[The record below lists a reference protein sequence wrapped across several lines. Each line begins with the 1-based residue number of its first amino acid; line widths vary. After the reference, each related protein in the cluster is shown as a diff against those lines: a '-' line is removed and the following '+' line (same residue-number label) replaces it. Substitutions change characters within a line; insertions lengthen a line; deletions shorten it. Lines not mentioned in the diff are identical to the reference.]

1 MAEAAVEGG
10 NMGKIKKYL
19 PEFPIV
25 DSEQAALSLFWSLFN
40 NPQKGK
46 KAPRFFTLKNTG
58 QQVMVDINPVST
70 NPGKLTIDDFRVREY
85 TTKDLGEGQAVA
97 AQETRQKKLPN
108 EVKVY
113 IINTYGE
120 DTLKNYQ
127 KYLTG
132 KRNREK
138 AIKAELLTELKRSL
152 IDLDKNFHT
161 QGTPQQGIHRSHFSA
176 VKGDLQI
183 DPTFEAKNWKFRQP
197 SALFDKDVSNPLM
210 IRNPKPSSA
219 LWNHPDADQTFLE
232 FAQANIFRDN
242 RQAVDKN
249 ELRRLGIP
257 TNYLESI
264 SNFLLEVDDA
274 RGALQDSLVREQL
287 TNKDLATLVRGGTNA
302 DQLISKRTNTYFDD
316 KYGTHPLDVL
326 IERIRSNPNL
336 TVDEQNDKIERLTDQ
351 FTHGELTRGMFE
363 EDETVGDIV
372 DWDKHKKSGKV
383 QEIRRKY
390 SNETNRMSY
399 NSPLNRLR
407 RSATDAIG
415 DVAGSGLM
423 GTVNDLTGG
432 AIGNVVGSAF
442 DVDPITGDIG
452 ITGSGDPG
460 PGRVNYNEYSD
471 YKQILDEEFDPNISY
486 FKNNRIPPIRSDI

>member
-1 MAEAAVEGG
+1 
-10 NMGKIKKYL
+10 MGKIKKYI
-19 PEFPIV
+19 PEFPII
-25 DSEQAALSLFWSLFN
+25 DSREEALSLFWSRFN
-40 NPQKGK
+40 NPLRNKKGK
-46 KAPRFFTLKNTG
+46 IIKAPRFFTLKDSG
-58 QQVMVDINPVST
+58 QQVMIDVNPVST
-70 NPGKLTIDDFRVREY
+70 NPGKLTIDDFTVRNY
-85 TTKDLGEGQAVA
+85 TSTDLGQGQAVA

-120 DTLKNYQ
+120 ETLKNYQ
-127 KYLTG
+127 QYLTG

-152 IDLDKNFHT
+152 IDLDKSYHSPES
-161 QGTPQQGIHRSHFSA
+161 PQEGIHRSHFSA

-183 DPTFEAKNWKFRQP
+183 NPTYEAKNWKFRQP
-197 SALFDKDVSNPLM
+197 SALFDRNLNNPLM

-232 FAQANIFRDN
+232 FAKANIFRDN
-242 RQAVDKN
+242 RQAVDKD

-264 SNFLLEVDDA
+264 ANFLIEVDDA

-302 DQLISKRTNTYFDD
+302 DQLISKRTDSYFDD

-336 TVDEQNDKIERLTDQ
+336 TEDAKNDKIERLTDQ
-351 FTHGELTRGMFE
+351 FTHGELTRGMFQE
-363 EDETVGDIV
+363 EDTVGDIV
-372 DWDKHKKSGKV
+372 DWDKLTESGKV
-383 QEIRRKY
+383 KEIRRKY
-390 SNETNRMSY
+390 STDRNRMNY
-399 NSPLNRLR
+399 NEPLNRLR
-407 RSATDAIG
+407 RSATDALG
-415 DVAGSGLM
+415 DLAPNIPIVGEL
-423 GTVNDLTGG
+423 NELTGG
-432 AIGNVVGSAF
+432 VIGSAF

-452 ITGSGDPG
+452 IIGSGEPG
-460 PGRVNYNEYSD
+460 PGRVKYSDYSD
-471 YKQILDEEFDPNISY
+471 YKEILDEEFDPNNSY
-486 FKNNRIPPIRSDI
+486 FKNNRIPPRSDI

>member
-1 MAEAAVEGG
+1 
-10 NMGKIKKYL
+10 MGKIKKYR
-19 PEFPIV
+19 PEFPPV
-25 DSEQAALSLFWSLFN
+25 DSKEAALSLFWSLYN
-40 NPQKGK
+40 NPRKGK
-46 KAPRFFTLKNTG
+46 KTPRFFTLKNTG
-58 QQVMVDINPVST
+58 QQIMVDINPVST
-70 NPGKLTIDDFRVREY
+70 NPGKLTIDDFRIREY

-120 DTLKNYQ
+120 ETLKNYQ

-152 IDLDKNFHT
+152 IDLDKSYHSPES
-161 QGTPQQGIHRSHFSA
+161 PQEGIHRSHFSA

-183 DPTFEAKNWKFRQP
+183 NPKYEAKNWKFRQP
-197 SALFDKDVSNPLM
+197 SALFDKDANNLKM

-242 RQAVDKN
+242 KQAVDKN

-351 FTHGELTRGMFE
+351 FTHGELTRGMFQE
-363 EDETVGDIV
+363 EETIGDIV
-372 DWDKHKKSGKV
+372 DWDSQKV
-383 QEIRRKY
+383 NEVRRKY
-390 SNETNRMSY
+390 DTDANRMSY
-399 NSPLNRLR
+399 NQPLNRLR
-407 RSATDAIG
+407 RAGTDAIG
-415 DVAGSGLM
+415 DVAGSGVA

-442 DVDPITGDIG
+442 DVEPITGDIG
-452 ITGSGDPG
+452 FTGSGGPQ
-460 PGRVNYNEYSD
+460 PGRVSYSEYSD
-471 YKQILDEEFDPNISY
+471 YKDVLDQILEEGKSNFHDSNY
-486 FKNNRIPPIRSDI
+486 

>member
-1 MAEAAVEGG
+1 
-10 NMGKIKKYL
+10 MGKIKKYR

-25 DSEQAALSLFWSLFN
+25 DSKSAALSLFWSHFN
-40 NPQKGK
+40 NPKKGK
-46 KAPRFFTLKNTG
+46 KTPRFFTLKDTG
-58 QQVMVDINPVST
+58 QQIMVDINPIST
-70 NPGKLTIDDFRVREY
+70 NAGNLTIDDFKIRNY
-85 TTKDLGEGQAVA
+85 TTKDLKEGQTVA

-120 DTLKNYQ
+120 QTLKNYQ

-138 AIKAELLTELKRSL
+138 AIKAELLIELKRSL
-152 IDLDKNFHT
+152 IDLDKSYHSPT
-161 QGTPQQGIHRSHFSA
+161 SPQEGIHRSHFSA

-183 DPTFEAKNWKFRQP
+183 NPTYEAKNWKFKQP
-197 SALFDKDVSNPLM
+197 SALSDRDARNPLM

-242 RQAVDKN
+242 KQAVDKN

-302 DQLISKRTNTYFDD
+302 DQLISKRTETYFDD

-326 IERIRSNPNL
+326 IERIQSNPNL
-336 TVDEQNDKIERLTDQ
+336 TEDDKADKIERLTDQ
-351 FTHGELTRGMFE
+351 FTHGELTRGMFQE
-363 EDETVGDIV
+363 EGTVGDIV
-372 DWDKHKKSGKV
+372 DWDKHKDSGKV
-383 QEIRRKY
+383 KEIRRKY
-390 SNETNRMSY
+390 GTDVNRMNY
-399 NSPLNRLR
+399 NQPLNRAR
-407 RSATDAIG
+407 RTATDAIG
-415 DVAGSGLM
+415 DMAGSGVAGM
-423 GTVNDLTGG
+423 VDDLTGG
-432 AIGNVVGSAF
+432 AMGRAVGNTF

-452 ITGSGDPG
+452 ITGSGNPG
-460 PGRVNYNEYSD
+460 PGRVSYNEYSD
-471 YKQILDEEFDPNISY
+471 YKDMLDNVLGEGKSKFHDSNY
-486 FKNNRIPPIRSDI
+486 